1 MLLTQKTTYMIKDV
15 LKLLLVVCLFGFQNL
30 HAQTSTVKGMI
41 TDASSGIPI
50 PGANVVVKGTKT
62 SVSTDFD
69 GKYSINVP
77 NQSAVLVFS
86 YVGSASK
93 EIPVSGQT
101 TINVTLGADT
111 HQLGEV
117 VVTALGIKREKKTVT
132 YSAQN
137 IDVAEVSQARSLNV
151 ANSLS
156 GKVAGLNFSTT
167 SNGVGSSSRITLR
180 GNRSLNGNNQPLYV
194 VDGVPISNGT
204 TTGNPDI
211 DTGGTTQPDGIS
223 NINPEDIASMTVL
236 KGPSAAALY
245 GNRASNGVIL
255 ITTKSGKAGK
265 TSVSLSSNFMAST
278 AYNLTN
284 FQNEYGQGDGGAYNP
299 ISVSSWGAKLDG
311 RQVSAWQLARNPNYA
326 GPATT
331 DYSPQPNNVIDFYKT
346 GYNLANTLSITT
358 GNEKAQGYFSYT
370 NTRAEGI
377 VQGNALDRH
386 NLNLRLT
393 SKLSDKFSLDV
404 KTNYIV
410 QNIDNLLRTG
420 EESIGTSAYLL
431 PRSIKFNE
439 YKDFEYTDAA
449 GQLQQNYFIDEAG
462 SPGGNPYWSALRDDS
477 RDDKRNRFIGLASLK
492 YDITSTLSL
501 QVRTGL
507 DQMTNK
513 NVRNRYATRAFN
525 NNLGSYSESTELV
538 SEFNTDALLSYKEKF
553 GDFTIG
559 LNAGANMLKQSSS
572 ALTSGG
578 VLSKRNYFS
587 LLNVATVTSTSTMS
601 EKQVNSVYGFSQI
614 GFRNYLFLDLTARN
628 DWSSALPSQNRSFF
642 YPSAG
647 LSAVIS
653 DMAELPE
660 VISFAKLRASYAK
673 VGNDTDPY
681 QTSSQLSYIGGN
693 GGMLYSQT
701 TAANP
706 NLKPE
711 MSSSSE
717 FGADVRFFKNRL
729 GLDFTYFQ
737 TKTSDQIFYINTPE
751 SSSTSRAVL
760 NGGDIENKGIEL
772 TLTATPIQ
780 TENFSWDIMANYAS
794 YKSKV
799 TSIYDDREEL
809 VIGEGR
815 LVRSKVVK
823 GGEYGDLYIK
833 GFQRILDLNTG
844 QLNTLVSAAGIPIA
858 TDDFSFRAGNF
869 NPDWTAGFKNNFKY
883 KDFSLSFLVD
893 FRIGGEVISYTQARQ
908 AGLGVSD
915 VTLAGR
921 EGGIVVPGVVDN
933 GNGTY
938 SPNTTS
944 ITAEQYWTAIGQRT
958 PVAEPFIY
966 DATNIRLRELVFGYS
981 LPKRMLQ
988 NTGFAS
994 IDFSVVGR
1002 NLFFFLNEAKY
1013 FDPEAGAGTGNLQ
1026 GIESFN
1032 IPSTREYGVNVRF
1045 GF

>member
-15 LKLLLVVCLFGFQNL
+15 LKLLLLVCLFGFQNL

-69 GKYSINVP
+69 GKFSINVP

-117 VVTALGIKREKKTVT
+117 VVTALGIKREKKAVT

-156 GKVAGLNFSTT
+156 GKVAGLNYSTT

-245 GNRASNGVIL
+245 GNRASNGVII

-284 FQNEYGQGDGGAYNP
+284 FQNEYGQGDGGVYNP
-299 ISVSSWGAKLDG
+299 ISVSSWGGKLDG
-311 RQVSAWQLARNPNYA
+311 SQVSAWQLQRNPNYA

-331 DYSPQPNNVIDFYKT
+331 AYSPQPNNVIDFYKT

-439 YKDFEYTDAA
+439 YRDFEYIDAA

-477 RDDKRNRFIGLASLK
+477 RDDRRNRFIGLASLK
-492 YDITSTLSL
+492 YDITNTISL

-513 NVRNRYATRAFN
+513 TVRNRYATRAFN
-525 NNLGSYSESTELV
+525 NNLGSYSELYETV

-572 ALTSGG
+572 SLTSGG

-587 LLNVATVTSTSTMS
+587 LINVATVTSTSAMS

-614 GFRNYLFLDLTARN
+614 GFRNYLFLDITARN

-653 DMAELPE
+653 DMATLPE
-660 VISFAKLRASYAK
+660 VISFAKVRASYAK

-751 SSSTSRAVL
+751 SSSKSRAVL

-780 TENFSWDIMANYAS
+780 TENFSWDVMANYAS
-794 YKSKV
+794 YKSKI
-799 TSIYDDREEL
+799 TSIYDNREEL

-833 GFQRILDLNTG
+833 GFQRTPDG
-844 QLNTLVSAAGIPIA
+844 QMIVNAAGIPLA
-858 TDDFSFRAGNF
+858 TDDFSVRAGNF
-869 NPDWTAGFKNNFKY
+869 NPDWTAGLKNNFKY

-915 VTLAGR
+915 ITLAGR
-921 EGGIVVPGVVDN
+921 EGGIVVDGVV
-933 GNGTY
+933 GTTTGGVTTY
-938 SPNTTS
+938 APNTTS

-988 NTGFAS
+988 STGFAS

>member
-1 MLLTQKTTYMIKDV
+1 MIKDV
-15 LKLLLVVCLFGFQNL
+15 LKLLLVICLFGFQSMQ
-30 HAQTSTVKGMI
+30 AQTTVKGTI
-41 TDASSGIPI
+41 TDAQSGIPI

-62 SVSTDFD
+62 STSSDFD
-69 GKYSINVP
+69 GKYTITVP

-93 EIPVSGQT
+93 EVAVGTQT
-101 TINVTLGADT
+101 TINAALGAAT
-111 HQLGEV
+111 QQLGEV
-117 VVTALGIKREKKTVT
+117 VVTALGIKREKKAIT

-137 IDVAEVSQARSLNV
+137 VAVGELSEARSLNV

-245 GNRASNGVIL
+245 GSRASNGVIV

-265 TSVSLSSNFMAST
+265 TSVSLSSNFMASS
-278 AYNLTN
+278 AYNLMN
-284 FQNEYGQGDGGAYNP
+284 LQNEYGQGTNGNYVSN
-299 ISVSSWGAKLDG
+299 SSSSWGAPLDG
-311 RQVSAWQLARNPNYA
+311 RQVSAWQLVRNPNYT
-326 GPATT
+326 GPATQS
-331 DYSPQPNNVIDFYKT
+331 YSPQPNNVIDFYKT
-346 GYNLANTLSITT
+346 GYNLANTLTVT
-358 GNEKAQGYFSYT
+358 AGNEKAQGYFSYT

-377 VQGNALDRH
+377 VGGNAMDRH

-393 SKLSDKFSLDV
+393 SKISDKLSLDV

-410 QNIDNLLRTG
+410 QDIDNLLRTG

-431 PRSIKFNE
+431 PRSIAYNDYKNYE
-439 YKDFEYTDAA
+439 YIDAA
-449 GQLQQNYFIDEAG
+449 GQRQVNYFLDETGA
-462 SPGGNPYWSALRDDS
+462 PGGNPFWSALRDDA
-477 RDDKRNRFIGLASLK
+477 RTDKRNRFIGLASLK
-492 YDITSTLSL
+492 YEFTKTLSL
-501 QVRTGL
+501 QGRAGL

-513 NVRNRYATRAFN
+513 NVRNRYATNAFN
-525 NNLGSYSESTELV
+525 SNMGSYSESYETV
-538 SEFNTDALLSYKEKF
+538 SELNVDALLSYNEKF
-553 GDFTIG
+553 GDFSIG
-559 LNAGANMLKQSSS
+559 LNAGANALQQNSS
-572 ALTSGG
+572 ALNSGG
-578 VLSKRNYFS
+578 VLSKRNFFALS
-587 LLNVATVTSTSTMS
+587 NVQTVQSTSTAS
-601 EKQVNSVYGFSQI
+601 EKRINSVYGFGQI
-614 GFRNYLFLDLTARN
+614 GFRNYLFLDVTARN
-628 DWSSALPSQNRSFF
+628 DWSSTLPNDYF
-642 YPSAG
+642 YPSFG

-653 DMAELPE
+653 DMVKLPE
-660 VISFAKLRASYAK
+660 TISFAKVRASYAE

-681 QTSSQLSYIGGN
+681 QTQQRFSYIGGN
-693 GGMLYSQT
+693 GGMLYGQSTQ
-701 TAANP
+701 ANP

-711 MSSSSE
+711 ISSSTE
-717 FGADVRFFKNRL
+717 FGADVRFFNNRL
-729 GLDFTYFQ
+729 GLDFTYFNSL
-737 TKTSDQIFYINTPE
+737 TKNQIFYINTPE
-751 SSSTSRAVL
+751 SSGFSRAVV
-760 NGGDIENKGIEL
+760 NGGDIENKGIEV

-780 TENFSWDIMANYAS
+780 TQNFTWDITANYAS

-799 TSIYDDREEL
+799 KSIYEGRDEL
-809 VIGEGR
+809 VLGEGR
-815 LVRSKVVK
+815 LVRSKVVV

-833 GFQRILDLNTG
+833 GFQRGLDLNTG
-844 QLNTLVSAAGIPIA
+844 EMKILVNSAGIPLA
-858 TDDFSFRAGNF
+858 TNGFDFHAGNF
-869 NPDWTAGFKNNFKY
+869 NPDWTGGLKNNFKY

-908 AGLGVSD
+908 AGLGVSN

-921 EGGIVVPGVVDN
+921 QGGIVVDGWVETST
-933 GNGTY
+933 GFT
-938 SPNTTS
+938 PNTTS

-981 LPKRMLQ
+981 LPKRLLGDS
-988 NTGFAS
+988 GFSS
-994 IDFSVVGR
+994 IDFSLVGR
-1002 NLFFFLNEAKY
+1002 NLFFFVNKAKY
-1013 FDPEAGAGTGNLQ
+1013 FDPEAGSGTGNLQ

-1032 IPSTREYGVNVRF
+1032 IPSTRDYGVNVKF

>member
-15 LKLLLVVCLFGFQNL
+15 LKLLLLVCLFGFQNL

-69 GKYSINVP
+69 GKFSINVP

-117 VVTALGIKREKKTVT
+117 VVTALGIKREKKAVT

-156 GKVAGLNFSTT
+156 GKVAGLNYSTT

-245 GNRASNGVIL
+245 GNRASNGVII

-284 FQNEYGQGDGGAYNP
+284 FQNEYGQGDGGVYNP
-299 ISVSSWGAKLDG
+299 ISVSSWGGKLDG
-311 RQVSAWQLARNPNYA
+311 RQVSAWQLQRNPNYA

-439 YKDFEYTDAA
+439 YRDFEYVDAA
-449 GQLQQNYFIDEAG
+449 SQIQQNYFIDQAG

-477 RDDKRNRFIGLASLK
+477 RDDRRNRFIGLASLK
-492 YDITSTLSL
+492 YDITNTLSL

-513 NVRNRYATRAFN
+513 TVRNRYATRAFN
-525 NNLGSYSESTELV
+525 NNLGSYSENYETV

-587 LLNVATVTSTSTMS
+587 LINVATVTSTATMS

-614 GFRNYLFLDLTARN
+614 GFRNYLFLDITARN

-653 DMAELPE
+653 DMATLPE
-660 VISFAKLRASYAK
+660 VISFAKVRASYAK

-751 SSSTSRAVL
+751 SSSISRKVL

-780 TENFSWDIMANYAS
+780 TENFSWDVMANYAS
-794 YKSKV
+794 YKSKI
-799 TSIYDDREEL
+799 TSIYDNREEL

-815 LVRSKVVK
+815 LVRSKVIK

-833 GFQRILDLNTG
+833 GFQRTPDG
-844 QLNTLVSAAGIPIA
+844 QMIVNAAGIPLA
-858 TDDFSFRAGNF
+858 TDDFSVRAGNF
-869 NPDWTAGFKNNFKY
+869 NPDWTAGLKNNFKY

-915 VTLAGR
+915 ITLAGR
-921 EGGIVVPGVVDN
+921 EGGIVVDGVV
-933 GNGTY
+933 GTTTGGVTTY
-938 SPNTTS
+938 APNTTS

>member
-1 MLLTQKTTYMIKDV
+1 MIKDV
-15 LKLLLVVCLFGFQNL
+15 LKLLLLVCLFGFQNL
-30 HAQTSTVKGMI
+30 QAQTTTVKGMI

-69 GKYSINVP
+69 GKFSINVP

-117 VVTALGIKREKKTVT
+117 VVTALGIKREKKAVT

-156 GKVAGLNFSTT
+156 GKVAGLNYSTT

-245 GNRASNGVIL
+245 GNRASNGVII

-284 FQNEYGQGDGGAYNP
+284 FQNEYGQGDGGVYNP
-299 ISVSSWGAKLDG
+299 ISVSSWGGKLDG
-311 RQVSAWQLARNPNYA
+311 RQVAAWQLQRNPNYA

-439 YKDFEYTDAA
+439 YRDFEYTDAA

-477 RDDKRNRFIGLASLK
+477 RDDRRNRFIGLASLK
-492 YDITSTLSL
+492 YDITNTISL

-513 NVRNRYATRAFN
+513 TIRNRYATRAFN
-525 NNLGSYSESTELV
+525 NNLGSYSEFYETV

-572 ALTSGG
+572 SLTSGG

-587 LLNVATVTSTSTMS
+587 LINVATVTSTSAMS

-614 GFRNYLFLDLTARN
+614 GFRNYLFLDITARN

-653 DMAELPE
+653 DMATLPE
-660 VISFAKLRASYAK
+660 VISFAKVRASYAK

-751 SSSTSRAVL
+751 SSSKSRAVL

-780 TENFSWDIMANYAS
+780 TENFSWDVMANYAS
-794 YKSKV
+794 YKSKI
-799 TSIYDDREEL
+799 TSIYDNREEL

-833 GFQRILDLNTG
+833 GFQRTPDG
-844 QLNTLVSAAGIPIA
+844 QMIVNAAGIPLA
-858 TDDFSFRAGNF
+858 TDDFSVRAGNF
-869 NPDWTAGFKNNFKY
+869 NPDWTAGLKNNFKY

-915 VTLAGR
+915 ITLAGR
-921 EGGIVVPGVVDN
+921 EGGIVVDGVV
-933 GNGTY
+933 GTTTGGVTTY
-938 SPNTTS
+938 TPNTTS

-988 NTGFAS
+988 NSGFAS

>member
-1 MLLTQKTTYMIKDV
+1 MIKNV
-15 LKLLLVVCLFGFQNL
+15 LKLLFVICLFGFQNL
-30 HAQTSTVKGMI
+30 QAQTTVKGTI
-41 TDASSGIPI
+41 TDAQSGIPI

-62 SVSTDFD
+62 STSSDFD
-69 GKYSINVP
+69 GKYTITVP

-86 YVGSASK
+86 YVGSAPK
-93 EIPVSGQT
+93 EVTVGTQT
-101 TINVTLGADT
+101 TINAALGAAT
-111 HQLGEV
+111 QQLGEV
-117 VVTALGIKREKKTVT
+117 VVTALGIKREKKAVT

-137 IDVAEVSQARSLNV
+137 IAVDEISEARSLNV

-156 GKVAGLNFSTT
+156 GKVAGLNYSTT

-204 TTGNPDI
+204 TTGNSDV

-245 GNRASNGVIL
+245 GNRASNGVII

-265 TSVSLSSNFMAST
+265 TSISVSSNFMASS

-284 FQNEYGQGDGGAYNP
+284 FQNQYGQGDGGAYNP
-299 ISVSSWGAKLDG
+299 ISVSSWGGKLDG
-311 RQVSAWQLARNPNYA
+311 RQVSAWQLATNPNYA

-331 DYSPQPNNVIDFYKT
+331 DYSSQPNNVRDFWKT

-393 SKLSDKFSLDV
+393 SKLTDKLSLDV

-410 QNIDNLLRTG
+410 QKIDNLLRTG

-439 YKDFEYTDAA
+439 YRDFEYRDGS

-462 SPGGNPYWSALRDDS
+462 SPGGNPYWSALRSDA

-492 YDITSTLSL
+492 YDISKNVSL
-501 QVRTGL
+501 QVRSGL
-507 DQMTNK
+507 DQMTNTT
-513 NVRNRYATRAFN
+513 VRNRYATKAFN
-525 NNLGSYSESTELV
+525 NNLGQYSEFYETV
-538 SEFNTDALLSYKEKF
+538 SEFNTDALLSYKETF
-553 GDFTIG
+553 GDFTVG
-559 LNAGANMLKQSSS
+559 LNAGANLLKQSSS
-572 ALTSGG
+572 SLTSGG

-587 LLNVATVTSTSTMS
+587 LINVTTVQSTSTMS

-614 GFRNYLFLDLTARN
+614 GFRNYLFLDITARN

-642 YPSAG
+642 YPSVG
-647 LSAVIS
+647 LSAVVS
-653 DMAELPE
+653 DMVTLPE
-660 VISFAKLRASYAK
+660 VISFAKVRGSYAK

-711 MSSSSE
+711 MSSSTE
-717 FGADVRFFKNRL
+717 FGADIRFFKSRL

-751 SSSTSRAVL
+751 SSSKSRAVL

-772 TLTATPIQ
+772 TLTATPVQ
-780 TENFSWDIMANYAS
+780 TENFSWDITANYAS
-794 YKSKV
+794 YKSKI
-799 TSIYDDREEL
+799 TSIYDNREEL
-809 VIGEGR
+809 VIGDGR
-815 LVRSKVVK
+815 MVRSKVVK

-833 GFQRILDLNTG
+833 GFSRTLDG
-844 QLNTLVSAAGIPIA
+844 QIVVNAAGIPLA
-858 TDDFSFRAGNF
+858 TDDFVVRAGNF
-869 NPDWTAGFKNNFKY
+869 NPDWTAGFKNNFRY

-921 EGGIVVPGVVDN
+921 EGGIIVPGVVD
-933 GNGTY
+933 GTFL
-938 SPNTTS
+938 PNTTS
-944 ITAEQYWTAIGQRT
+944 ITAEQYWTSVGQRT

-981 LPKRMLQ
+981 LPKRILQ
-988 NTGFAS
+988 NSGFAN
-994 IDFSVVGR
+994 IDFSIVGR
-1002 NLFFFLNEAKY
+1002 NLFFFMNKAKY

-1032 IPSTREYGVNVRF
+1032 IPSTREYGVNVKF

>member
-15 LKLLLVVCLFGFQNL
+15 LKLLLLVCLFGFQNL
-30 HAQTSTVKGMI
+30 QAQTTTVKGMI

-69 GKYSINVP
+69 GKFSINVP

-117 VVTALGIKREKKTVT
+117 VVTALGIKREKKAVT

-156 GKVAGLNFSTT
+156 GKVAGLNYSTT

-245 GNRASNGVIL
+245 GNRASNGVII

-284 FQNEYGQGDGGAYNP
+284 FQNEYGQGDGGVYNP
-299 ISVSSWGAKLDG
+299 ISVSSWGGKLDG
-311 RQVSAWQLARNPNYA
+311 RQVAAWQLQRNPNYA

-439 YKDFEYTDAA
+439 YRDFEYIDAA
-449 GQLQQNYFIDEAG
+449 SQIQQNYFIDQAG

-477 RDDKRNRFIGLASLK
+477 RDDRRNRFIGLASLK
-492 YDITSTLSL
+492 YDITNTISL

-513 NVRNRYATRAFN
+513 TIRNRYATRAFN
-525 NNLGSYSESTELV
+525 SNLGSYSENYETV

-587 LLNVATVTSTSTMS
+587 LINVATVQSTATMS

-614 GFRNYLFLDLTARN
+614 GFRNYLFLDITARN

-653 DMAELPE
+653 DMATLPE
-660 VISFAKLRASYAK
+660 VISFAKVRASYAK

-751 SSSTSRAVL
+751 SSSISRKVL

-780 TENFSWDIMANYAS
+780 TENFSWDVMANYAS
-794 YKSKV
+794 YKSKI
-799 TSIYDDREEL
+799 TSIYDNREEL

-815 LVRSKVVK
+815 LVRSKVIK

-833 GFQRILDLNTG
+833 GFQRNADG
-844 QLNTLVSAAGIPIA
+844 QMIVNAAGIPLA
-858 TDDFSFRAGNF
+858 TDDFSVRAGNF
-869 NPDWTAGFKNNFKY
+869 NPDWTAGLKNNFKY

-921 EGGIVVPGVVDN
+921 EGGIVVDGVV
-933 GNGTY
+933 GTTTGGVTTY
-938 SPNTTS
+938 TPNTTS

-988 NTGFAS
+988 NSGFAS

>member
-1 MLLTQKTTYMIKDV
+1 MIKDV
-15 LKLLLVVCLFGFQNL
+15 LKLLLLVCLFGFQNL
-30 HAQTSTVKGMI
+30 QAQTTTVKGMI

-69 GKYSINVP
+69 GKFSINVP

-117 VVTALGIKREKKTVT
+117 VVTALGIKREKKAVT

-156 GKVAGLNFSTT
+156 GKVAGLNYSTT

-245 GNRASNGVIL
+245 GNRASNGVII

-284 FQNEYGQGDGGAYNP
+284 FQNEYGQGDGGVYNP
-299 ISVSSWGAKLDG
+299 ISVSSWGGKLDG
-311 RQVSAWQLARNPNYA
+311 RQVSAWQLQRNPNYG

-439 YKDFEYTDAA
+439 YRDFEYTDAA
-449 GQLQQNYFIDEAG
+449 SQLQQNYFIDQAG

-477 RDDKRNRFIGLASLK
+477 RDDRRNRFIGLASLK

-513 NVRNRYATRAFN
+513 TVRNRYATRAFN
-525 NNLGSYSESTELV
+525 NNLGSYSENYETV

-587 LLNVATVTSTSTMS
+587 LINVATVTSTATMS

-614 GFRNYLFLDLTARN
+614 GFRNYLFLDITARN

-653 DMAELPE
+653 DMATLPE
-660 VISFAKLRASYAK
+660 VISFAKVRASYAK

-751 SSSTSRAVL
+751 SSSISRKVL

-780 TENFSWDIMANYAS
+780 TENFSWDVMANYAS
-794 YKSKV
+794 YKSKI
-799 TSIYDDREEL
+799 TSIYDNREEL

-815 LVRSKVVK
+815 LVRSKVIK

-833 GFQRILDLNTG
+833 GFQRTADG
-844 QLNTLVSAAGIPIA
+844 QMIVNAAGIPLA
-858 TDDFSFRAGNF
+858 TDDFSVRAGNF
-869 NPDWTAGFKNNFKY
+869 NPDWTAGLKNNFKY

-915 VTLAGR
+915 ITLAGR
-921 EGGIVVPGVVDN
+921 EGGIVVDGVV
-933 GNGTY
+933 GTTTGGVTTY
-938 SPNTTS
+938 APNTTS